1 VVGLV
6 KGIRGFIGKID
17 SAPSSQVAD
26 EYPIQTAAIQE
37 CTVSDVLH
45 GAGDGHSFEIA
56 TLKECKTAY
65 GGHWSYDNVRDLA
78 AENIVQRHS
87 ALPVVR
93 FKPTPLPGGARKP
106 TLVRLFTRPDD
117 KSVAGADPRVRN
129 LVSHRQPL
137 KPDAD
142 GYYTLVLSG
151 GSHFYVYG
159 DVSDVLAKYPRSSDA
174 VWDQGLTAEKS

>member
-1 VVGLV
+1 MV
-6 KGIRGFIGKID
+6 KGIRGFTGKID

-87 ALPVVR
+87 AGVR
-93 FKPTPLPGGARKP
+93 
-106 TLVRLFTRPDD
+106 TR
-117 KSVAGADPRVRN
+117 
-129 LVSHRQPL
+129 
-137 KPDAD
+137 
-142 GYYTLVLSG
+142 
-151 GSHFYVYG
+151 
-159 DVSDVLAKYPRSSDA
+159 SDA
-174 VWDQGLTAEKS
+174 VAINGHRGQAFATRERIIIDG